1 MKYGRKAN
9 LSTKSCFDI
18 RQLEKLL
25 RMQKV
30 ARNTR
35 SCQKVAE
42 QLVESPNRELGPLG
56 ESKCYCWSLHHV
68 YRLDAP
74 VKKLQKFINFC
85 LKVGHSANFSGGSRP
100 SDKGG
105 ARSPNFFSAA
115 FGPQFGLKITG
126 SGSPKP
132 LPCIC
137 HWIWRIQSPH
147 EDNLSSNRRYK
158 IITSKALGTMHA
170 QHLFIAGTF
179 GNDRFT
185 TIVVLTSG
193 TFVLTD

>member
-56 ESKCYCWSLHHV
+56 ESKSYCWSLHHV

-105 ARSPNFFSAA
+105 ARSPKIFFGRLRASVWSKNKGGAGPPSPSPVSATE
-115 FGPQFGLKITG
+115 F
-126 SGSPKP
+126 
-132 LPCIC
+132 
-137 HWIWRIQSPH
+137 
-147 EDNLSSNRRYK
+147 D
-158 IITSKALGTMHA
+158 TSKVHMK
-170 QHLFIAGTF
+170 
-179 GNDRFT
+179 T
-185 TIVVLTSG
+185 TYRPIEVTKS
-193 TFVLTD
+193 